1 MNKKRVKTFFSI
13 LILLILFL
21 PYMSAQSIESLQD
34 DAEQAKETAEK
45 VVDTADK
52 LIGKDSRSELINDT
66 RDKILTETAAGQQ
79 FTSFTEKLEKINPF
93 FNFLFGLEFSWSQ
106 QFILTVII
114 WVTLIIFLYRI
125 LSIIAVYSSPTHWI
139 IAIVSATIIS
149 AFRIPK
155 YITILVTDTIQGLS
169 PNIFIKWALNLLFI
183 ILLLWLGIFSK
194 LFHEFANSLKNKRE
208 KQTQQNQLAAIAQS
222 VQQKVQ
228 SVSTSQPQQKAQSK
242 PKRTRKK

>member
-1 MNKKRVKTFFSI
+1 MNKKRVKIFFSI
-13 LILLILFL
+13 LILLVLLL
-21 PYMSAQSIESLQD
+21 PYLSAQSIESLQD

-66 RDKILTETAAGQQ
+66 RDKILTETTAGQQ
-79 FTSFTEKLEKINPF
+79 FTSFTEKLSKINPLF
-93 FNFLFGLEFSWSQ
+93 KFLFGLEFSWSQ

-114 WVTLIIFLYRI
+114 WATLIIFLYRM

-155 YITILVTDTIQGLS
+155 YITILVTDTIQSLA
-169 PNIFIKWALNLLFI
+169 PNIFIKWALSLLFI
-183 ILLLWLGIFSK
+183 IILLWLGMFSK
-194 LFHEFANSLKNKRE
+194 IFHQFAESLKNKRE
-208 KQTQQNQLAAIAQS
+208 KQTQQNQLATIAQS
-222 VQQKVQ
+222 VQQKAQ
-228 SVSTSQPQQKAQSK
+228 SISPSPSQQPQSK
-242 PKRTRKK
+242 PKRKRKK